1 MPTADER
8 CRSVKLLGDWTTA
21 VCDTLN
27 LGPVTDQVDT
37 GLVLGLARDVAHTV
51 SRPAAPLSAY
61 LLGLAVGRGA
71 DPTQAAAEITQL
83 SQRWP
88 PDAS

>member
-1 MPTADER
+1 M
-8 CRSVKLLGDWTTA
+8 
-21 VCDTLN
+21 
-27 LGPVTDQVDT
+27 TDQIDS
-37 GLVLGLARDVAHTV
+37 GLVLQMARDIAHTL

-71 DPTQAAAEITQL
+71 DPVQAASEITQL
-83 SQRWP
+83 ARTRP

>member
-1 MPTADER
+1 ME
-8 CRSVKLLGDWTTA
+8 LLDDWTSA
-21 VCDTLN
+21 VCDTLD
-27 LGPVTDQVDT
+27 LGPVTDQIDS
-37 GLVLGLARDVAHTV
+37 GLVLQMARDIAHTL

-71 DPTQAAAEITQL
+71 DPVQAASEITQL
-83 SQRWP
+83 AQRWP

>member
-1 MPTADER
+1 ME
-8 CRSVKLLGDWTTA
+8 LLDDWTSA
-21 VCDTLN
+21 VCDTLD
-27 LGPVTDQVDT
+27 LGPVTDQIDS
-37 GLVLGLARDVAHTV
+37 GLVLEMARDIAHTL

-71 DPTQAAAEITQL
+71 DPVQAASEITQL
-83 SQRWP
+83 AQRWP